1 MKRSCLICTLVV
13 CLTVAAACGA
23 AEDKEPASLDGTW
36 KVVSVE
42 AGGQMVELTE
52 DVRVTID
59 KEKVLYG
66 GEPLATLKAYPAAMP
81 PGIDFTFD
89 DPKRDYEG
97 IYALD
102 GGQLR
107 ICLNTRAEGIKE
119 RPADFETKDK
129 ADHRV
134 FVLQRLSPAEAGAE
148 VRKGFVGMA
157 LAREGDTVLISDV
170 LKNSPAEKAGLK
182 AGDVLLQIAGHR
194 ITELQATVDMI
205 RRETPGTELTIEVY
219 RDGAK
224 KEIIKVK
231 VGLFPFSLLGL
242 LG

>member
-1 MKRSCLICTLVV
+1 MKRSLIVCTLAL
-13 CLTVAAACGA
+13 CLSAAAACCPAG
-23 AEDKEPASLDGTW
+23 DKEAAQLDGTW
-36 KVVSVE
+36 KIVSIE
-42 AGGQMVELTE
+42 AGGQMVELSE

-66 GEPLATLKAYPAAMP
+66 GEPLAKLTSYPAAMP

-89 DPKRDYEG
+89 DPQRDYEG

-107 ICLNTRAEGIKE
+107 ICLNTRTEGIKE

-157 LAREGDTVLISDV
+157 LAREGDAVIISEV
-170 LKNSPAEKAGLK
+170 LKKSPAEKAGLK

-194 ITELQATVDMI
+194 ITELQATVDLI
-205 RRETPGTELTIEVY
+205 RRETPGTELAIEVY
-219 RDGAK
+219 RDGAR

-231 VGLFPFSLLGL
+231 VGVFPFSLLGL